1 MGGVVVLL
9 AAGAILGCQGASEEP
24 PEEPVTPVA
33 VAVEANGSLE
43 TVAPSRDPAPQL
55 DLEPSVA
62 PPDAREQSDDAVAAT
77 DTEPAEQ
84 ERLLAAQ
91 ELLDRWFVIRGRPT
105 LVEEPHVCSSSDY
118 VITGFYTFERRTERL
133 FWMIEY
139 PSIEAAERAWHRETD
154 GTSTPQNAC
163 FDVASV
169 YQREAN
175 LVVEVPPTTIDS
187 QLILFILETLPH
199 LEPVGD
205 PWRYLDLAEAIEQAG
220 LIWGGYGDNLS
231 SCLAPFRADFDDLT
245 RAEFFDRGRGVYPS
259 VVGSEAV
266 REGGS
271 GLMFEL
277 FLYSSSEARANQW
290 EVAADGTARSD
301 ACGYDDDAIEAP
313 GFGVVG
319 AANIV
324 VVTRD
329 ADHPAWPR
337 LVAVLDEL
345 GGRTE

>member
-1 MGGVVVLL
+1 MLL
-9 AAGAILGCQGASEEP
+9 AAGAILGRQDAPEEPP

-33 VAVEANGSLE
+33 VAVEANGPPE
-43 TVAPSRDPAPQL
+43 TVAPSRDPDLQP
-55 DLEPSVA
+55 DLEQSV
-62 PPDAREQSDDAVAAT
+62 PPPGAAEQSDDTGAAT
-77 DTEPAEQ
+77 DAEPAEQ

-105 LVEEPHVCSSSDY
+105 LVEEPHVCSSSDS
-118 VITGFYTFERRTERL
+118 VITGFYTFERRIEDL
-133 FWMIEY
+133 FWVIEY
-139 PSIEAAERAWHRETD
+139 PSIEAAERAWRRETD

-163 FDVASV
+163 FDVASL
-169 YQREAN
+169 YQRQAN
-175 LVVEVPPTTIDS
+175 LVVEVPVTTIDS
-187 QLILFILETLPH
+187 QLILFLLETLPH

-205 PWRYLDLAEAIEQAG
+205 PWRLDLAEAIEQAG
-220 LIWGGYGDNLS
+220 LIWGVYGDNLS

-245 RAEFFDRGRGVYPS
+245 RAEFFDRGRGVYAS

-277 FLYSSSEARANQW
+277 FLYSSSEALTNQW
-290 EVAADGTARSD
+290 EVDEDGTARSEV
-301 ACGYDDDAIEAP
+301 CGYDDDDVEAL
-313 GFGVVG
+313 GFVVVG

-324 VVTRD
+324 VITRD
-329 ADHPAWPR
+329 ADHEAWSR
-337 LVAVLDEL
+337 LVGVLDEL